1 LQKSENFVH
10 LKLNFLSD
18 VIGLV
23 HDTSDIRAS
32 EKNSRTPDLKHGQ
45 YTGVMAVQ
53 LQLTALTQELR
64 LSNDCAHESNDCVYE
79 ANILYPRRFTK
90 AKRFEGEIETGLY

>member
-10 LKLNFLSD
+10 LKRNFLSD

-32 EKNSRTPDLKHGQ
+32 EKKSCTPDLKHGQ

-53 LQLTALTQELR
+53 LTALTQELR
-64 LSNDCAHESNDCVYE
+64 LSNDCAHSSSESNDCVYYE

-90 AKRFEGEIETGLY
+90 ATRFEGEI